1 MIAYHRPATIEQ
13 ALAIRATQDV
23 AVIAGGTDIYPAHAA
38 RRAWGE
44 PTHKDVLDIT
54 AIAGLDRIEATA
66 AGWRIGALV
75 TWSALRAATL
85 PPLFDGLIAAAA
97 EVGGVQVQNRGTIL
111 GNLITASPAGDG
123 IPNLLVLDASVEIA
137 GPSPRRVPVQDFLT
151 GYRATALRA
160 DEIAVALHVPN
171 LPGARSGF
179 HKLGAR
185 RYLVISIVMAAGI
198 VAVEE
203 GRITSARLAVG
214 ACGPVAQ
221 RLTALEA
228 ALIGV
233 VPADAAAVVQAAH
246 LAPLSPLDDIRG
258 SAAYRRE
265 AALILLRDLLQGIAG

>member
-246 LAPLSPLDDIRG
+246 LAPLAPLDDIRG
-258 SAAYRRE
+258 SAAFRRE

>member
-13 ALAIRATQDV
+13 ALAVRATQDV

-258 SAAYRRE
+258 SAAFRRE